1 MQYFKHSEL
10 TDQYHVSLKT
20 VHNWIDAAKQGKVA
34 LNLYRTKN
42 RTYIANTPENTILLT
57 QLAEKGKKYRNTLH
71 HKVVKPSK
79 EFYDIYSRRQILD
92 IITNLDV
99 HGEIPRQYNYMQ
111 DGARNWDNWLQR
123 LAKDKSPNI
132 LKGTIELLNANI
144 GAIERLL
151 VDGKRV
157 NIIDLGVGNAYPVK
171 ELLGYLT
178 NRNMLH
184 RYIGVDI
191 SPSMLAVAQKNIDE
205 WYGEKVKFEGYV
217 RDISHE
223 HFDDLLVDDMLSKEA
238 DDTINLV
245 LLLGATPVNFKSF
258 EDVLKAVHS
267 SMGSRDLLMYTGKPD
282 TEASRGY
289 FDFNPTP
296 GLVATLSPNH
306 QYMLD
311 LLNIDK
317 SFYDVE
323 MGFDSVKR
331 MRYVRVRLKTALTV
345 EFQSGDIQRRVA
357 LEKGDTILM
366 LRIWHKTALEM
377 IATFEKVG
385 FTMLQSSLTKD
396 RRAFLSISGVEA
408 KPVLEPI
415 TGGISR

>member
-71 HKVVKPSK
+71 HKIVKPSK

-92 IITNLDV
+92 IITNLDTY
-99 HGEIPRQYNYMQ
+99 GEAPRQYNYMQ
-111 DGARNWDNWLQR
+111 DGAKNWDNWLQR

-132 LKGTIELLNANI
+132 LNGTIELLHTNM

-151 VDGKRV
+151 ADGKKINV
-157 NIIDLGVGNAYPVK
+157 IDLGVGNAYPIK
-171 ELLGYLT
+171 ELLGQLID
-178 NRNMLH
+178 RSILH
-184 RYIGVDI
+184 RYIGIDI
-191 SPSMLAVAQKNIDE
+191 SQSMLDVAERNIAD
-205 WYGEKVKFEGYV
+205 WYGNKVRFEGYV

-223 HFDDLLVDDMLSKEA
+223 HFDDLLVDDMLGKEA

-245 LLLGATPVNFKSF
+245 LLLGATPTNFRSF
-258 EDVLKAVHS
+258 GDVLRVIHS
-267 SMGSRDLLMYTGKPD
+267 SMSSRDLLVYTDKPD

-289 FDFNPTP
+289 FDFN
-296 GLVATLSPNH
+296 LRSDVATTLSPNH
-306 QYMLD
+306 QYILD
-311 LLNIDK
+311 LLNIHE
-317 SFYDVE
+317 SSYDAE
-323 MGFDSVKR
+323 MGFDSAKR
-331 MRYVRVRLKTALTV
+331 MRYIRIKMKVAITI
-345 EFQSGDIQRRVA
+345 EFKFEDVQRKVT
-357 LEKGDTILM
+357 LEKGDTILL
-366 LRIWHKTALEM
+366 LRVWHLTALE
-377 IATFEKVG
+377 IISEFEKAG

-396 RRAFLSISGVEA
+396 RKAFLSISGVES
-408 KPVLEPI
+408 KPALEP
-415 TGGISR
+415 